1 MLHAVYTCTLPSCI
15 LAFAGTLRPPFSL
28 EAMPEPSNAR
38 FNCVCI
44 RHGFGQPHIVSSTTF
59 FRHLQDA
66 SSEEERARI
75 QAAKFDGVNNST
87 RRRAKGINVRSRRNG
102 QGDVSSTRDGNT
114 QVASRPRSVGFC
126 LVSLELSVHDNVL
139 EQSYGC

>member
-1 MLHAVYTCTLPSCI
+1 MLEL
-15 LAFAGTLRPPFSL
+15 
-28 EAMPEPSNAR
+28 SNAR

-44 RHGFGQPHIVSSTTF
+44 RHGFGQPHVVLSTTF

-87 RRRAKGINVRSRRNG
+87 RRRAKGINVHSRWNG
-102 QGDVSSTRDGNT
+102 QDNNSPTRDGNSR
-114 QVASRPRSVGFC
+114 VASRPRSVGFG

-139 EQSYGC
+139 DQSYGC